1 MADDLDDKDDDL
13 SSFLDKDDDDD
24 GEDSLSSFFDDE
36 KDDDDGDDEEDLSSF
51 FDEED
56 EDEDDEDEDEDDED
70 EDEDGF
76 SLSSFFGD
84 DEDEKPKKKGKSK
97 DPDSGG
103 GLLGSITGK
112 PTPLLPFK
120 VEKRKAR
127 IDITKTSKETPKDT
141 VRYTQKELSDR
152 IRKEYTYMLGKPYMI
167 IQPILIMADYPF
179 KKKRN
184 DTDAI
189 TAQNVIYDY
198 ALVFGKQIRWRSQIS
213 FKKKPHRI
221 GEIMYV
227 RRGLYWV
234 NGEELELDPHFAIIV
249 KKSHKRIKF
258 KRIRDLFL
266 PVKQR
271 LRSGKPFEVYKE
283 FPILI
288 KRTGSFS

>member
-1 MADDLDDKDDDL
+1 MADDLDDIIDEEDDL
-13 SSFLDKDDDDD
+13 SSFLDDDDD
-24 GEDSLSSFFDDE
+24 GEDSLSSFLDDE
-36 KDDDDGDDEEDLSSF
+36 EEQEDDEEDLSSF
-51 FDEED
+51 FDDDEKEED
-56 EDEDDEDEDEDDED
+56 KAEEED
-70 EDEDGF
+70 DGF

-84 DEDEKPKKKGKSK
+84 DDEEKPKKKKKKKKSE
-97 DPDSGG
+97 DLDSAG
-103 GLLGSITGK
+103 GLLGNISGK
-112 PTPLLPFK
+112 PDPILPFK

-127 IDITKTSKETPKDT
+127 IDITKTSKQSAGDLT
-141 VRYTQKELSDR
+141 RYTKKELSDR
-152 IRKEYTYMLGKPYMI
+152 IRKEYTYMLGKPYMV

-179 KKKRN
+179 KKKKN

-189 TAQNVIYDY
+189 TKQNVIYDY
-198 ALVFGKQIRWRSQIS
+198 AMVFGKQIRWKSQIS

-221 GEIMYV
+221 GEIMYMK
-227 RRGLYWV
+227 RGVYWI
-234 NGEELELDPHFAIIV
+234 NGEEIEVDPHFAIV
-249 KKSHKRIKF
+249 LKKSHKRIKF